1 MFYAIRFGWVGL
13 GDVRFDNIALDIE
26 TLNEKALENIYDITA
41 ISFGLYPLIKDE
53 YALLRTAV
61 SFGEGYG
68 PKLIKK
74 KGVKLKRNFKVALS
88 GKYTTNALLFR
99 IYYPD
104 ARIVYKNF
112 LEIEEA
118 VKSGEVDAGVLIHE
132 SILTFDDTL
141 EVEKELWDI
150 WQELSGGDLPL
161 PLGGMAVRRS
171 IPITR
176 AIEYEEVLTKAV
188 EVAHKN
194 RKLLSKMLL
203 QRDLIRVDAEK
214 LDKYLDLYANDQSIT
229 MSDKQLD
236 AIDKLFAFFNP
247 PRRKVVTAS
256 TKTHVVSHHA
266 SSSEFFDQVKKIFT
280 LAECIHESRSPSSKV
295 TEEESHKHRVVHHA
309 SKLRGN
315 NADVF
320 RTLRNFNASEFF
332 HSHGIAKVVG
342 QWAEVIETIRV
353 RHRGEIWDILSNL
366 LVVPVQ
372 VTKNRFQRHNRFT
385 IENHIHPKHPVGG
398 WVLWS
403 KRNFKQLIFIRARFN
418 GGLRHDIFYL
428 FFIHIYRS
436 VEVT

>member
-1 MFYAIRFGWVGL
+1 MKTVTVAHSPDADDIFMFYAIKFGWVGL
-13 GDVRFDNIALDIE
+13 DDVQFDNLALDIE

-112 LEIEEA
+112 LEIEDA

-194 RKLLSKMLL
+194 RKLLSQMLL

-236 AIDKLFAFFNP
+236 AIDKLFALGYEHGFYP
-247 PRRKVVTAS
+247 SLVKVR
-256 TKTHVVSHHA
+256 
-266 SSSEFFDQVKKIFT
+266 DY
-280 LAECIHESRSPSSKV
+280 L
-295 TEEESHKHRVVHHA
+295 
-309 SKLRGN
+309 
-315 NADVF
+315 
-320 RTLRNFNASEFF
+320 
-332 HSHGIAKVVG
+332 
-342 QWAEVIETIRV
+342 
-353 RHRGEIWDILSNL
+353 
-366 LVVPVQ
+366 VPVEY
-372 VTKNRFQRHNRFT
+372 KEFRF
-385 IENHIHPKHPVGG
+385 
-398 WVLWS
+398 
-403 KRNFKQLIFIRARFN
+403 A
-418 GGLRHDIFYL
+418 
-428 FFIHIYRS
+428 
-436 VEVT
+436 